1 MFLYLLKCPKVHTIC
16 IFCILCILFPGIDC
30 VYGKLYY
37 TYMHWYS
44 CLIFGAPFP
53 PTEHDSRIIDKVG
66 WKPNTVRL
74 FWFLLGVI
82 TVTSSFNCTL
92 GGVRFRCRLCAE
104 GEGLSCVSVGSR
116 IQ

>member
-44 CLIFGAPFP
+44 CLFFGAPFP

-66 WKPNTVRL
+66 WSAIVLVFAWRNHSN
-74 FWFLLGVI
+74 LLVQLHFGRRTISV
-82 TVTSSFNCTL
+82 STL
-92 GGVRFRCRLCAE
+92 RGRGGAQLCECR
-104 GEGLSCVSVGSR
+104 
-116 IQ
+116 